1 MIFKNRKEAGEIL
14 AGKLLKLNS
23 KDTIVLAVPRG
34 GVPVGFEVARLLRVP
49 LEPIMIKKIGHPA
62 NKEYAIGATSMDEFF
77 IASQEHIPK
86 EYIDA
91 ELVLIRRRLTEM
103 YSKFMGQKRPTNLK
117 GMNVILVDDGM
128 ATGHTMMAT
137 LHVVKKSLPNQIIV
151 AIPVASNNAI
161 KLVKTLANV
170 VVCIYIP
177 DEFYGVGS
185 FYEDFEQLT
194 DKEVIGFFN
203 Q

>member
-14 AGKLLKLNS
+14 AGKLLKFNS

-34 GVPVGFEVARLLRVP
+34 GVPVGFEVARLLQVP

-91 ELVLIRRRLTEM
+91 ELVLIRKRLTEM
-103 YSKFMGQKRPTNLK
+103 YSKFMGQKKPTNLK

-151 AIPVASNNAI
+151 AIPVASNNAV

-185 FYEDFEQLT
+185 FYEDFDQLT

>member
-1 MIFKNRKEAGEIL
+1 M
-14 AGKLLKLNS
+14 NS

-34 GVPVGFEVARLLRVP
+34 GVPVGFEVARLLQVP

-91 ELVLIRRRLTEM
+91 ELVLIRKRLTEM
-103 YSKFMGQKRPTNLK
+103 YSKFMGQKKPTNLK

-151 AIPVASNNAI
+151 AIPVASNNAV

-185 FYEDFEQLT
+185 FYEDFDQLT

>member
-14 AGKLLKLNS
+14 AGKLLKFNS

-34 GVPVGFEVARLLRVP
+34 GVPVGFEVARLLQVP

-91 ELVLIRRRLTEM
+91 ELVLIRKRLTEM
-103 YSKFMGQKRPTNLK
+103 YSKFMGQKKPTNLK

-128 ATGHTMMAT
+128 AMGHTMMAT

-151 AIPVASNNAI
+151 AIPVASNNAV

-185 FYEDFEQLT
+185 FYEDFDQLT

>member
-1 MIFKNRKEAGEIL
+1 
-14 AGKLLKLNS
+14 
-23 KDTIVLAVPRG
+23 
-34 GVPVGFEVARLLRVP
+34 
-49 LEPIMIKKIGHPA
+49 
-62 NKEYAIGATSMDEFF
+62 MDEFF

-91 ELVLIRRRLTEM
+91 ELVLIRKRLTEM
-103 YSKFMGQKRPTNLK
+103 YSKFMGQKKPTNLK

-151 AIPVASNNAI
+151 AIPVASNNAV

-185 FYEDFEQLT
+185 FYEDFDQLT

>member
-14 AGKLLKLNS
+14 AGKLLKFNS

-34 GVPVGFEVARLLRVP
+34 GVPVGFEVARLLQVP

-91 ELVLIRRRLTEM
+91 ELVLIRKWLTEM
-103 YSKFMGQKRPTNLK
+103 YSKFMGQKKPTNLK

-151 AIPVASNNAI
+151 AIPVASNNAV

-185 FYEDFEQLT
+185 FYEDFDQLT

>member
-34 GVPVGFEVARLLRVP
+34 GVPVGFEVARLLQVP

-91 ELVLIRRRLTEM
+91 ELVLIRKRLTEM
-103 YSKFMGQKRPTNLK
+103 YSKFMGQKKPTNLK

-151 AIPVASNNAI
+151 AIPVASNNAV

-185 FYEDFEQLT
+185 FYEDFDQLT

>member
-34 GVPVGFEVARLLRVP
+34 GVPVGFEVARLLQVP
-49 LEPIMIKKIGHPA
+49 LEPIMIKKIGHPG

-91 ELVLIRRRLTEM
+91 ELVLIRKRLTEM
-103 YSKFMGQKRPTNLK
+103 YSKFMGQKKPTNLK

-137 LHVVKKSLPNQIIV
+137 LHVLKKSLPNQIIV
-151 AIPVASNNAI
+151 AIPVASNNAV

-185 FYEDFEQLT
+185 FYEDFDQLT

>member
-34 GVPVGFEVARLLRVP
+34 GVPVGFEVARLLQVP

-91 ELVLIRRRLTEM
+91 ELVLIRKRLTEM
-103 YSKFMGQKRPTNLK
+103 YSKFMGQKKPTNLK

-128 ATGHTMMAT
+128 AMGHTMMAT

-151 AIPVASNNAI
+151 AIPVASNNAV

-185 FYEDFEQLT
+185 FYEDFDQLT

>member
-34 GVPVGFEVARLLRVP
+34 GVPVGFEVARLLQVP

-91 ELVLIRRRLTEM
+91 ELVLIRKRLTEM
-103 YSKFMGQKRPTNLK
+103 YSKFMGQKKPTNLK

-137 LHVVKKSLPNQIIV
+137 LHVVKKASLT
-151 AIPVASNNAI
+151 
-161 KLVKTLANV
+161 K
-170 VVCIYIP
+170 
-177 DEFYGVGS
+177 
-185 FYEDFEQLT
+185 
-194 DKEVIGFFN
+194 
-203 Q
+203 